1 MNLLFVETIVSL
13 FYNVVSMFLEWIHFV
28 VVLVV
33 VVEVVVAVVVPLV
46 RSRHKARPYK
56 SARRTGSGI
65 RDQDNRHTTR
75 TASCE
80 EISCPTDI

>member
-1 MNLLFVETIVSL
+1 MSL
-13 FYNVVSMFLEWIHFV
+13 FYKVVSMFLEWIHFV
-28 VVLVV
+28 AVV
-33 VVEVVVAVVVPLV
+33 VVVVVAVVVPLV

-65 RDQDNRHTTR
+65 RDQDNRHATR
-75 TASCE
+75 TASCK